1 VPTILAY
8 LDPGS
13 GSLLL
18 QLLLG
23 GAAAAGVTLKLYWRK
38 FLRLLRIRKDDEL
51 DAEPAGSPVTAA
63 SATGDDGAPRQ
74 AGREAG

>member
-38 FLRLLRIRKDDEL
+38 FLRLLHIRKDDE
-51 DAEPAGSPVTAA
+51 DHPETAGPPVTAA
-63 SATGDDGAPRQ
+63 SATADDGATRQ
-74 AGREAG
+74 AGRDAG